1 MNTNIT
7 PEQKEKN
14 RQYILA
20 NLDKYTIDTNGN
32 FFNVDPE
39 LLGESSEDNIF
50 CYIGRGALTPEAVDL
65 IHFRNKQTGVE
76 IHRRGWAEEPKTKPE
91 SQTEQENQNSTP
103 TNNNTPN
110 QSPQPT
116 NQEPEQQDQ
125 PTNNPLPTPET
136 IQENYNNDKDKS
148 TIENSPNSTTP
159 EQKEQFEALLKLII
173 GAELSIKNNQF
184 NPETLSK
191 LIQEKEQNTETYQLL
206 KERIEQ
212 AINELSS
219 LQQKQD
225 NSNEPTVN
233 KQPTMGPIKV
243 LAIVGVIG
251 VVVIISALAIKI
263 LKKKK
268 SD

>member
-1 MNTNIT
+1 MKREEKYWLKVSQKDTEFSPNSTNQNNANQQT
-7 PEQKEKN
+7 PPPPTNPETGQESVNQEYEKAKKQAEQQAQKE
-14 RQYILA
+14 Q
-20 NLDKYTIDTNGN
+20 
-32 FFNVDPE
+32 
-39 LLGESSEDNIF
+39 
-50 CYIGRGALTPEAVDL
+50 
-65 IHFRNKQTGVE
+65 
-76 IHRRGWAEEPKTKPE
+76 
-91 SQTEQENQNSTP
+91 EQNNSTP

-233 KQPTMGPIKV
+233 KQPTMGSAEIF
-243 LAIVGVIG
+243 AI
-251 VVVIISALAIKI
+251 
-263 LKKKK
+263 
-268 SD
+268 